1 MSTLMMVGSIGEQQY
16 LVKLGQLKAWM
27 KAKSFQAPERV
38 RLMAL
43 FSANHQSA
51 AFFDEQQVLSYLT
64 LGVSRDLSLH
74 LYAAIMT
81 ESPLFAKL
89 GTELMLSLCQI
100 VIPQCFS
107 QGNLV
112 YEEVLP
118 AVVGRLLN
126 W

>member
-1 MSTLMMVGSIGEQQY
+1 M
-16 LVKLGQLKAWM
+16 KLGQLKAWM
-27 KAKSFQAPERV
+27 KAKSFLPPERV

-51 AFFDEQQVLSYLT
+51 AFYDEKQVLSYLP
-64 LGVSRDLSLH
+64 LDVSRDLSLH

-81 ESPLFAKL
+81 ETPLFAKL
-89 GTELMLSLCQI
+89 GTELMLRLCQI
-100 VIPQCFS
+100 VIPQGFVE
-107 QGNLV
+107 GNLV

-118 AVVGRLLN
+118 AVVGCMLN